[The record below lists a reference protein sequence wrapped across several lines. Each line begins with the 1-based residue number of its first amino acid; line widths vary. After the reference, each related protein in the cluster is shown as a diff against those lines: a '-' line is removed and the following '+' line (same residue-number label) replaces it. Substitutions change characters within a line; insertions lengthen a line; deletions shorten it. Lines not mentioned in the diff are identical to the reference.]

1 MTKEQI
7 TEIENNIAQTK
18 KKIHEQINGKKQA
31 LTPRGAS
38 AKPEMK
44 TEYKKRIEA
53 TTRAIEIQL
62 NEIN

>member
-7 TEIENNIAQTK
+7 TEIENNIEMTK
-18 KKIHEQINGKKQA
+18 TKVREQINGKKQA
-31 LTPRGAS
+31 LTPRA
-38 AKPEMK
+38 APK
-44 TEYKKRIEA
+44 TEIKMEYKKRIEA